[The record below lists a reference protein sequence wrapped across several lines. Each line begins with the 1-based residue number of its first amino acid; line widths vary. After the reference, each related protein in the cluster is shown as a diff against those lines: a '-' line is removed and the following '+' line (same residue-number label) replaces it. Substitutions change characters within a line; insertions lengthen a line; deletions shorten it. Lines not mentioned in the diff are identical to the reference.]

1 LRVLVTGAGGFVG
14 RNLVLAL
21 RERGDDVLEFVRGE
35 SAAKLAELVSMADGI
50 VHLAGANRPPTPS
63 GFTQDNAA
71 LTETLAKAIGMAG
84 KPSVPLLFASSTQ
97 AEQENAYGHSKR
109 SAEQALEALAD
120 TAHVMIYRLPNLFG
134 KWARPHYNSAV
145 ATFCHCAAHGLP
157 LPINDGAAPL
167 SLVYIDDA
175 IATFLRALDAPAP
188 GLSWPSV
195 TPVYQ
200 ASVGE
205 VAAIIEQ
212 IATGREQLEVVAT
225 GNGLRRALYATY
237 LSHLPHDRFSYPLTV
252 RGDARGQFVE
262 VVKTPDCGQIS
273 YFTQVEGLK
282 RGGHYHHSKSEKFIV
297 VKGRACFRFRH
308 LITGERVEVEAS
320 AASPI
325 VVDTIPGWAH
335 DVVNMGDEEL
345 IVLVWANEVFDRD
358 RPDTIVARVDT

>member
-1 LRVLVTGAGGFVG
+1 MRVLVTGANGFVG

-21 RERGDDVLEFVRGE
+21 WERGDDVLEFVRGE
-35 SAAKLAELVSMADGI
+35 SAARLAELVSAADGI

-63 GFTQDNAA
+63 GFADDNTA
-71 LTETLAKAIGMAG
+71 LTETLAQAVRKAQ
-84 KPSVPLLFASSTQ
+84 KPPVPLLFASSTQ
-97 AEQENAYGHSKR
+97 AAQENPYGHSKR
-109 SAEQALEALAD
+109 SAEAALEAIAD
-120 TAHVMIYRLPNLFG
+120 VAHVMIYRLPNLFG

-157 LPINDGAAPL
+157 LPINDAAAPL

-175 IATFLRALDAPAP
+175 VAAFLHALDVPTP

-195 TPVYQ
+195 APTYQ
-200 ASVGE
+200 TSVGE
-205 VAAIIEQ
+205 VAAIIGQ

-237 LSHLPHDRFSYPLTV
+237 LSHLPQDRFSYPLTV

-262 VVKTPDCGQIS
+262 VVKTPDCGQVS
-273 YFTQVEGLK
+273 FFTQVEGLK
-282 RGGHYHHSKSEKFIV
+282 RGGHYHHSKSEKFVV
-297 VKGRACFRFRH
+297 VKGSACFRFRH
-308 LITGERVEVEAS
+308 LITGDRVDVEAS
-320 AASPI
+320 AASPT

-335 DVVNMGDEEL
+335 DVVNIGDEEL

-358 RPDTIVARVDT
+358 RSDTIVAKVDT